1 MLILPLVA
9 LAAPSK
15 NEKDMKGPVFVKEPE
30 NRIGKNWM
38 TWKLEQIRD

>member
-1 MLILPLVA
+1 MLSRTIFLASLMLILPLVA

-30 NRIGKNWM
+30 NRIGKN
-38 TWKLEQIRD
+38 